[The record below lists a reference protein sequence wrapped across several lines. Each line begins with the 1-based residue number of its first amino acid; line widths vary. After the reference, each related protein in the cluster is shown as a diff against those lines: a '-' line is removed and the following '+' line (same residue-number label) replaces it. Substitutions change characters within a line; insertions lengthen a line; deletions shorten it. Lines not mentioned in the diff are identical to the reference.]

1 MARTKISKIAKD
13 LNISLSTA
21 VEFLQKKDIT
31 VDDNPNA
38 RIDDD
43 VVDIL
48 VKEFQTDKDIKSK
61 SELFSSERAHQREKS
76 RPAKAEPEEIKLPSE
91 QNRLKILGKIELDKK
106 GNPVHHKPEPAPA
119 PEKAE
124 VPTVQ
129 KPEPAPAP
137 APAPAPEVKETPA
150 APAPAPRP
158 EPAPEAPAAEKPA
171 APAPA
176 PVAEAPAAPAE
187 KKAKEEP
194 APAPAKTVQLHNQ
207 PEQSSQLKTEPKTEE
222 AEIFTL
228 GLPKDRPTINV
239 IGKIDLSS
247 DRKSVV

>member
-91 QNRLKILGKIELDKK
+91 QSRLKILGKIEFDKK

-124 VPTVQ
+124 VP
-129 KPEPAPAP
+129 AHA
-137 APAPAPEVKETPA
+137 
-150 APAPAPRP
+150 
-158 EPAPEAPAAEKPA
+158 
-171 APAPA
+171 
-176 PVAEAPAAPAE
+176 
-187 KKAKEEP
+187 
-194 APAPAKTVQLHNQ
+194 H
-207 PEQSSQLKTEPKTEE
+207 
-222 AEIFTL
+222 
-228 GLPKDRPTINV
+228 GLAGLI
-239 IGKIDLSS
+239 
-247 DRKSVV
+247 